1 MQEVRAVWR
10 FTLSLART
18 LGWRFGLVL
27 LVGLAASVT
36 AGVGLVVMVPLLSLV
51 GVDAGGGT
59 TQALVAR
66 VAAALGGLGLQL
78 SAPVLLGLNAA
89 VLIATA
95 AVSRYQSVLESRALE
110 GFVLARR
117 DRLFEAIT
125 RANWRHLVGG
135 RASNSVHL
143 LTNETD
149 RFASAGAAVIGL
161 ITQGFLAVAH
171 LAVAVAIA
179 PALTALVMVAGLT
192 LAGATAPLTWRA
204 KARGREVSRA
214 YKGLFGEIA
223 DHLGGL
229 KTVKAYGLEDA
240 TTARFRARSRETA
253 EALVGV
259 TRNHANVGFLLQA
272 GSAVLLSAIVLVA
285 LGMPQVTP
293 AGLLMLLYLFA
304 RLVPM
309 LSGLQRS
316 FQSALARLPSIE
328 RVEAATGEFEA
339 EREHAA
345 ASSEPMRCR
354 RAVELRGVSFAY
366 ETEDGRRVL
375 HGVDMV
381 VPAGR
386 TTALVGPSGGGKS
399 TVADL
404 LIGLLEPDA
413 GALLV
418 DGEEVSGARRSAWRR
433 HIAYV
438 AQDVFLFHDTVRANL
453 LVGDPGA
460 TEERLWEV
468 LDQAAAGFV
477 RDLPQGLDTVVGD
490 RGSTLSGGERQRLAL
505 ARALLREPEL
515 LVLDEATSSL
525 DAFNE
530 ARVQEAIRALHGR
543 VTLLV
548 IAHRLATVREADL
561 IYVLDGGEVVE
572 SGTWAELMSRGSGTL
587 RELAVAQGLGAAATS
602 PSMASAASSRA
613 SNPDG

>member
-18 LGWRFGLVL
+18 LGWRFGLL
-27 LVGLAASVT
+27 LVVGLAASVT
-36 AGVGLVVMVPLLSLV
+36 AGVGLLVMVPLLALV
-51 GVDAGGGT
+51 GVEAGGGS

-66 VAAALGGLGLQL
+66 VAAALQGVGLPLT
-78 SAPVLLGLNAA
+78 APVLLGLNAL
-89 VLIATA
+89 VLVAAA
-95 AVSRYQSVLESRALE
+95 AVGRYQSVLESRALE
-110 GFVLARR
+110 GFVQARR

-149 RFASAGAAVIGL
+149 RYASAGAAVIRL

-179 PALTALVMVAGLT
+179 PALTALVMAAGLA
-192 LAGATAPLTWRA
+192 LAGLTAPLTWRA

-240 TTARFRARSRETA
+240 TTARFRARARETA

-259 TRNHANVGFLLQA
+259 TRNHADVGFLLQA
-272 GSAVLLSAIVLVA
+272 GSAVLLSGLVLVA

-309 LSGLQRS
+309 LSGLQRG
-316 FQSALARLPSIE
+316 FQSVLARLPSVE
-328 RVEAATGEFEA
+328 RVEEAMREFEA
-339 EREHAA
+339 QRERGAA
-345 ASSEPMRCR
+345 AGAAIRCR
-354 RAVELRGVSFAY
+354 HAVELRGVSFAY
-366 ETEDGRRVL
+366 ETEGERRVL

-399 TVADL
+399 TAADL
-404 LIGLLEPDA
+404 LIGLLEPDS

-418 DGEEVSGARRSAWRR
+418 DGEEVAGDRRLAWRR
-433 HIAYV
+433 QVAYV

-453 LVGDPGA
+453 LVGDPEAGD
-460 TEERLWEV
+460 ERLWEA
-468 LDQAAAGFV
+468 LDRAAASFV

-505 ARALLREPEL
+505 ARALLREPQL

-525 DAFNE
+525 DAINE
-530 ARVQEAIRALHGR
+530 ARVQEAIGALRGR

-548 IAHRLATVREADL
+548 IAHRLATVRDADL
-561 IYVLDGGEVVE
+561 IYVMDGGEVVE
-572 SGTWAELMSRGSGTL
+572 SGTWQELMSRGSGTL
-587 RELAVAQGLGAAATS
+587 RELAVAQGLGTELA
-602 PSMASAASSRA
+602 R
-613 SNPDG
+613 